1 MGKSSEKRKHRKDRR
16 RSRSRSRDRS
26 RESDRDRS
34 YKSQRRRTPSSSDD
48 SSSDGKRRG
57 RYLGS
62 PQRKQKSRRERSRSP
77 VKRKKGEH
85 RPLTKEDKIKQK
97 ELLKATETLEEKRL
111 RRIQK
116 KEAKD
121 RKRKEKMGWD
131 EEMMGYT
138 NEDNPFGDPNLLDT
152 FVWQKKNETLGLSQV
167 DPEKLRRMGK
177 GQQIENRLELQKV
190 KQRRLERER
199 EREERDKELE
209 DLQRMRE
216 AEYFQEWEKQEDQF
230 HLDQAKLRSK
240 IRIQDGR
247 AKPIDQL
254 AQYIGQE
261 KNEEDLTIEMQ
272 EPYNILTGFT
282 IRDLEDLLEDIKVY
296 LEMEKHTNLEFWKDI
311 TTITDDELAKLRK
324 IDPDS
329 QIAQD
334 RREGINA
341 SVSREVG
348 GIFQGKTHSQLV
360 ALQNQINE
368 RIKSGSA
375 VDIGYWETLLQQ
387 LSSHMAR
394 ARLKERHQDR
404 LRNKLAILR
413 QQQGVEAAALFPSVL
428 PINSGEG
435 PSTSASTSAE
445 SLESKNKTEEIDPDE
460 EPRDPR
466 NERKAERNPEK
477 EEEEEEEEDEE
488 RSAVL
493 TEEDLIAESMEEYL
507 QGSYSPKLTDP
518 KDVSF
523 DVMVYDPEE
532 DMAKLEQARKQ
543 LLATGSAEATMESEF
558 IKKAKE
564 GMGLDEGTFGV
575 EMALDDKPYL
585 WADKYRPR
593 KPRYFNRVHTGFE
606 WNKYNQ
612 THYDMDNPPPKVVQG
627 YKFNIFYP
635 DLIDKRNTPEYSLSP
650 SPDNKEFAILTF
662 NAGPPYEDLAF
673 KIVNR
678 EWELSHR
685 HGFRCQFNNS
695 IFQLWFRF
703 KRYRYRR

>member
-57 RYLGS
+57 RYSGS

-272 EPYNILTGFT
+272 EPYNILTGLT

-329 QIAQD
+329 Q
-334 RREGINA
+334 
-341 SVSREVG
+341 S
-348 GIFQGKTHSQLV
+348 
-360 ALQNQINE
+360 
-368 RIKSGSA
+368 
-375 VDIGYWETLLQQ
+375 YWETLLQQ

-435 PSTSASTSAE
+435 PSTSASTSTE
-445 SLESKNKTEEIDPDE
+445 SLESKNKTEEVDPDE
-460 EPRDPR
+460 EPRDPQ

-477 EEEEEEEEDEE
+477 EEEEEEEDEE